1 MATLAQAAKQAQSQ
15 SNQQVPQITAP
26 PTAQQQ
32 KSSGNVSKAPRCADC
47 GDAKFYRYDVPID
60 HPMFGKAFPC
70 PSCNGD
76 AVTIRSGLNE
86 MERKV
91 RMQDVITEGRPGTEK
106 MVRVATE
113 WIANGCKGFLTIH
126 GEVGNGKSTVLKSIV
141 NDCVERGMDVRYVTM
156 TDVMAYAREA
166 FSSEM
171 KGDSDLGRIRQLAN
185 TQVLVIDEMDKARLS
200 DYAREIQTHL
210 FDARYR
216 NAHALGTVV
225 TWNGGF
231 DAIDLPWVLSRLSQY
246 PVVENNDKDMR
257 PLLGGKE

>member
-1 MATLAQAAKQAQSQ
+1 
-15 SNQQVPQITAP
+15 
-26 PTAQQQ
+26 
-32 KSSGNVSKAPRCADC
+32 
-47 GDAKFYRYDVPID
+47 
-60 HPMFGKAFPC
+60 MFGKLFPC
-70 PSCNGD
+70 PSCNAD
-76 AVTIRSGLNE
+76 AVTVRSGLNE

-91 RMQDVITEGRPGTEK
+91 TMADIITDGRPGTAK
-106 MVRVATE
+106 MVRAAQD
-113 WIANGCKGFLTIH
+113 WIAKGCTGFLTIH
-126 GEVGNGKSTVLKSIV
+126 GGVGNAKSTVLKAIV
-141 NDCVERGMDVRYVTM
+141 NDCVARGMDVRYVTM

-166 FSSEM
+166 FSSDM
-171 KGDSDLGRIRQLAN
+171 KGDSDLGRIRDLAN

-246 PVVENNDKDMR
+246 KVVENNDPDMR
-257 PLLGGKE
+257 PLLGSQS

>member
-1 MATLAQAAKQAQSQ
+1 MQTLGQAA
-15 SNQQVPQITAP
+15 NQLPNQNQTQNKPN
-26 PTAQQQ
+26 TAQPTSLQQ
-32 KSSGNVSKAPRCADC
+32 NSSGSASKPQCPDC
-47 GDAKFYRYDVPID
+47 DGARYYRYDVPIN
-60 HPMFGKAFPC
+60 HPMFGKLFPC
-70 PSCNGD
+70 PTCNAD

-91 RMQDVITEGRPGTEK
+91 RMQDVITVGRPGTAR
-106 MVRVATE
+106 MVNAATE
-113 WIANGCKGFLTIH
+113 WISNGCKGFLTIH
-126 GEVGNGKSTVLKSIV
+126 GGVGNGKSTVLKAIV
-141 NDCVERGMDVRYVTM
+141 NDCVERGIDVRYVTM

-166 FSSEM
+166 FISDM
-171 KGDSDLGRIRQLAN
+171 KGDSDLGRIRDLAN

-216 NAHALGTVV
+216 SAHKLGTVV

-246 PVVENNDKDMR
+246 PVVENNDADMR
-257 PLLGGKE
+257 PLLGQKI

>member
-1 MATLAQAAKQAQSQ
+1 
-15 SNQQVPQITAP
+15 
-26 PTAQQQ
+26 
-32 KSSGNVSKAPRCADC
+32 
-47 GDAKFYRYDVPID
+47 
-60 HPMFGKAFPC
+60 
-70 PSCNGD
+70 
-76 AVTIRSGLNE
+76 

-91 RMQDVITEGRPGTEK
+91 KITDVITDGRPGTAN

-113 WIANGCKGFLTIH
+113 WISKGCKGFLTIH
-126 GEVGNGKSTVLKSIV
+126 GGVGNGKSTVLKAIV

-166 FSSEM
+166 FSSDM

-231 DAIDLPWVLSRLSQY
+231 GEIDLPWVLSRLSQY
-246 PVVENNDKDMR
+246 PVVENDDKDMR

>member
-1 MATLAQAAKQAQSQ
+1 
-15 SNQQVPQITAP
+15 
-26 PTAQQQ
+26 
-32 KSSGNVSKAPRCADC
+32 
-47 GDAKFYRYDVPID
+47 
-60 HPMFGKAFPC
+60 MFGKLFPC
-70 PSCNGD
+70 PTCNAD

-91 RMQDVITEGRPGTEK
+91 RMQDVITVGRPGTAK
-106 MVRVATE
+106 MVNAATD
-113 WIANGCKGFLTIH
+113 WISNGCKGFLTIH
-126 GEVGNGKSTVLKSIV
+126 GGVGNGKSTVLKAIV

-166 FSSEM
+166 FSSDM
-171 KGDSDLGRIRQLAN
+171 KGDSDLGRIRDLAN

-216 NAHALGTVV
+216 SAHKLGTVV

>member
-1 MATLAQAAKQAQSQ
+1 
-15 SNQQVPQITAP
+15 
-26 PTAQQQ
+26 
-32 KSSGNVSKAPRCADC
+32 
-47 GDAKFYRYDVPID
+47 
-60 HPMFGKAFPC
+60 MFGKNFPC
-70 PSCNGD
+70 QTCNKD

-91 RMQDVITEGRPGTEK
+91 KMQDVITKGRPGTAK
-106 MVRVATE
+106 MVNAATE
-113 WIANGCKGFLTIH
+113 WIAKGCTGFLTIH
-126 GEVGNGKSTVLKSIV
+126 GGVGNAKSTVLKAIV

-166 FSSEM
+166 FSSDM
-171 KGDSDLGRIRQLAN
+171 KGDSDLGRIKELAN

-225 TWNGGF
+225 TWNGSF
-231 DAIDLPWVLSRLSQY
+231 DAIDLPWVLSRLSQF
-246 PVVENNDKDMR
+246 VVIENNDPDMR
-257 PLLGGKE
+257 PLLGAQRQ